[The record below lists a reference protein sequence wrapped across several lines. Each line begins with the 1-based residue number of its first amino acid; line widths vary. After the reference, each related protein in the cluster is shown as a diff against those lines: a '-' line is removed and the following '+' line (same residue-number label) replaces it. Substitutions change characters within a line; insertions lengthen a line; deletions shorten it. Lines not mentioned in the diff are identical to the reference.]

1 MGDSNKFLKHET
13 AATSAA
19 EGLSRENRVDR
30 MVVKDLQR
38 QLANAFV
45 LFSNYKHYHWQ
56 VFVPMF
62 RDLHELFDQLANE
75 VLGTI
80 DPLAERVRMIGPDP
94 LADPVEWTNIATVS
108 VATPHTSL
116 RYMLEEA
123 DQNVLIVIREMRLAA
138 YTAGEHRDPGTVDL
152 FARFVQV
159 HEKHE
164 WWLRDMLKRSDGLGE
179 LEESGSRNQPAGLSQ
194 APGTPDL

>member
-1 MGDSNKFLKHET
+1 MADSNKFLNRET
-13 AATSAA
+13 VATSAA

-30 MVVKDLQR
+30 MVVRDLQR

-56 VFVPMF
+56 VFGPMF

-80 DPLAERVRMIGPDP
+80 DPLAERVRMIGPDL

-108 VATPHTSL
+108 VATPHASL

-138 YTAGEHRDPGTVDL
+138 FTAGEFRDPGTVDL

-164 WWLRDMLKRSDGLGE
+164 WWLRDMLRRADGFGE
-179 LEESGSRNQPAGLSQ
+179 PGDSGSRNRDAGLGQ
-194 APGTPDL
+194 VPGTPDF